1 MSDTITIRRAAA
13 ADLPALCQLA
23 ETLARQHAGYDPGRY
38 QTPVD
43 VATAYAELFSAH
55 IDQPESVLMVAD
67 WDGEVVGYVFGA
79 IEPPSLVELAGR
91 VGWIHDL
98 YVSPTAR
105 GRGAGSDLLDTALT
119 RLRSLGCPG
128 GVLLGV
134 AAQNAAAVTLFR
146 RRGFRATL
154 QEMALGPWPIENA

>member
-1 MSDTITIRRAAA
+1 MSETITIRRAAA

-23 ETLARQHAGYDPGRY
+23 EALARQHAGYDPGRY

-43 VATAYAELFSAH
+43 VVAAYATLFSEH
-55 IDQPESVLMVAD
+55 VGQPESVLMVAD
-67 WDGEVVGYVFGA
+67 SDGEVVGYVFGA

-105 GRGAGSDLLDTALT
+105 GRGTGGNLLDAAVTG
-119 RLRSLGCPG
+119 LRSLGCPG

-134 AAQNAAAVTLFR
+134 AAQNAAAVALFR
-146 RRGFRATL
+146 QRGFRSTL
-154 QEMALGPWPIENA
+154 QEMTLGP